1 MKVFRLMSTRLL
13 KMSLNYLKGAVL
25 SASFLGCAW
34 SATCSFEPVKKE
46 IDFITD
52 AKTQQGQAYSQKVHE
67 GWDSVK
73 VLSDMS
79 SADMKKSIDVCRF
92 EVAEYLT
99 KLGFAP
105 AH

>member
-1 MKVFRLMSTRLL
+1 MKVIGLMSTRLL
-13 KMSLNYLKGAVL
+13 KMSLIYLKGAVI
-25 SASFLGCAW
+25 SASLLSSAW
-34 SATCSFEPVKKE
+34 SASCNFEPLKKE
-46 IDFITD
+46 IDTITD

-79 SADMKKSIDVCRF
+79 SAETRKSIDVCRF

>member
-1 MKVFRLMSTRLL
+1 MNKIDHQIMAKLFFVLL
-13 KMSLNYLKGAVL
+13 LGLFLTQAP
-25 SASFLGCAW
+25 SA
-34 SATCSFEPVKKE
+34 ATCDFAPVKKV
-46 IDFITD
+46 IDSVTD
-52 AKTQQGQAYSQKVHE
+52 SKTQSGQEYKQKVHE

-79 SADMKKSIDVCRF
+79 SPEMRQAIDVCRF

-105 AH
+105 SH

>member
-1 MKVFRLMSTRLL
+1 MPTRLL
-13 KMSLNYLKGAVL
+13 KTILKCLKGAVI
-25 SASFLGCAW
+25 SASLLTCAW
-34 SATCSFEPVKKE
+34 SASCNFEPVKKE
-46 IDFITD
+46 IDTITD
-52 AKTQQGQAYSQKVHE
+52 SKTQQGQAYSKKVHE

-79 SADMKKSIDVCRF
+79 SAEMRKSIDICRF